1 MRGGARISVIIPA
14 LNEEESIGRVLSA
27 IPDWVDE
34 VVVVD
39 NGSTDSTPFVARRSG
54 AKVIFEPRRGYGSAC
69 LTGIGALEET
79 DIVVFLDG
87 DFSDRPEEMPRLVDP
102 IAAREA
108 DMVIGS
114 RMLGNREPGA
124 LTPQAIFGNRLACTL
139 IRLFWNV
146 EHTDLG
152 PFRAIDY
159 NALERLRMRDPDYGW
174 TVEMQ
179 IRAAAEGL
187 RVIEVPVSYGK
198 RIGRSK
204 VSGTFRGVL
213 GAGTK
218 ILSTIFLS
226 ALRVRLAPRRQ
237 GWPERLI
244 VFTRYPEPGKTKT
257 RLIPA
262 IGANGAA
269 ELQRGMTED
278 AILRADALARD
289 RALAVEIRY
298 DGSDERRMAQ
308 WLGKDRDY
316 AAQGDGDLGDR
327 QARAF
332 AESFARGTE
341 RVVLV
346 GTDCPDRTVRI
357 MEKAFE
363 SLRKKDLVLGP
374 ARDGG
379 YYLIGLRRHVP
390 PLFQDVQWGSDTVL
404 ERTLQIADEFGLAIE
419 LLETLNDIDRPEDLT
434 ISNEAVV
441 RAAWPE
447 NSTRLPGK
455 PSTTGEK
462 SSPARPHPLG
472 IPISVIVPTLNE
484 AATIRSTLERILGL
498 ERVEVIV
505 ADGGSSDGTAELARS
520 LGAAVVESKKG
531 RAVQMNAGAAA
542 ASGEALVFLHAD
554 TLLPDGWTNLVR
566 EIAERR
572 GIVGGAFEFKLDET
586 LPWSRIIE
594 RLAHARS
601 RILQMPYGD
610 QAIFLKADLLRKMG
624 GFPEIPIMED
634 FEFVRRLRAEG
645 DISLAPVPATTS
657 ARRWKRLGVLK
668 TTLINQ
674 IVILAYFAGV
684 PPDSIARL
692 YRMGRDRTASDARGS
707 ENSFDHR
714 ECGTF

>member
-14 LNEEESIGRVLSA
+14 LNEEQSIGKVLST

-39 NGSTDSTPFVARRSG
+39 NGSTDATPFVARRSG

-69 LTGIGALEET
+69 LTAIGALEET

-87 DFSDRPEEMPRLVDP
+87 DFSDHPEEMPLLVDP

-108 DMVIGS
+108 DMVVGS
-114 RMLGNREPGA
+114 RVLGNREPGA
-124 LTPQAIFGNRLACTL
+124 LTPQAIFGNRLACAL

-152 PFRAIDY
+152 PFRAIDHGS
-159 NALERLRMRDPDYGW
+159 LERLRMHDPDYGW

-187 RVIEVPVSYGK
+187 RVIEVPVSYRR

-204 VSGTFRGVL
+204 VSGTIRGVL

-226 ALRVRLAPRRQ
+226 ALGVRFAPRRQ

-262 IGANGAA
+262 IGADGAA
-269 ELQRGMTED
+269 ELHQRMTED
-278 AILRADALARD
+278 TILRADALARN

-298 DGSDERRMAQ
+298 DGCDEQRIAQ
-308 WLGKDRDY
+308 WLGKERDY

-341 RVVLV
+341 RVVVV

-357 MEKAFE
+357 MERAFE

-374 ARDGG
+374 AQDGG

-404 ERTLQIADEFGLAIE
+404 ERTLRIADAFGLKTE
-419 LLETLNDIDRPEDLT
+419 LLETLNDIDRPEDLS
-434 ISNEAVV
+434 ISNEAVIRV
-441 RAAWPE
+441 
-447 NSTRLPGK
+447 SRLDNLAQRPGK
-455 PSTTGEK
+455 TSTNGER
-462 SSPARPHPLG
+462 SFRAHLRPLG
-472 IPISVIVPTLNE
+472 VPISVIVPTLNE
-484 AATIRSTLERILGL
+484 AATIWPTLDRILRL
-498 ERVEVIV
+498 DRVEVVV
-505 ADGGSSDGTAELARS
+505 ADGGSSDGTAEIARS

-542 ASGEALVFLHAD
+542 ASGEVLVFLHAD
-554 TLLPDGWTNLVR
+554 TLLPDGWTTLVR
-566 EIAERR
+566 EIAERQ
-572 GIVGGAFEFKLDET
+572 GIVGGAFKFKLDKT

-594 RLAHARS
+594 RLANARS

-634 FEFVRRLRAEG
+634 FEFVRRLRAKG

-657 ARRWKRLGVLK
+657 ARRWKRLGVLT

-692 YRMGRDRTASDARGS
+692 YHVGRDRTAGDARGS
-707 ENSFDHR
+707 ENSFDH
-714 ECGTF
+714 